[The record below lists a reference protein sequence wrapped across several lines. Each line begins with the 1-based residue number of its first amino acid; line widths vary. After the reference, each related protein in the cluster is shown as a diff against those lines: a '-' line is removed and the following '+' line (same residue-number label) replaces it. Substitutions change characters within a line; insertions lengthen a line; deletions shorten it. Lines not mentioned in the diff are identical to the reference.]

1 MRCGVR
7 REVMKK
13 GFYNGLSLLCIE
25 DIGVMKAG
33 FIVYCFHDD
42 GPDGYFWVMTGK
54 PYHGVTQFKFTH
66 GCKKYFRAVE

>member
-1 MRCGVR
+1 
-7 REVMKK
+7 MKPALYQRP
-13 GFYNGLSLLCIE
+13 FNGLSLICVE

-42 GPDGYFWVMTGK
+42 GPEGYFWVMTGK